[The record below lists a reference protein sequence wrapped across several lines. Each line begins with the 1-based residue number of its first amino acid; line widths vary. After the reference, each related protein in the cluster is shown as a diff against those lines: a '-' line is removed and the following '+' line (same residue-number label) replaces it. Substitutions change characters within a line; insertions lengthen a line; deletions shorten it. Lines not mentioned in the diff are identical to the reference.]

1 MTSST
6 RINFLGNLR
15 AFVVLLVIVLHGA
28 LTYMVK
34 PPTWWYVIDQQNHPL
49 FTTLVLL
56 IDVPIMQIMFFIS
69 GYFALPSLQ
78 KRGAAGFSR
87 EKFMRIGLPWLAGV
101 LLLAPPTTYLIY
113 LSRAVPVS
121 LLDFWRRDFW
131 GELFQQSVYWY
142 LGVLLALF
150 LLLALVYESS
160 ERLRKLAVE
169 PARPGWKVFLG
180 FGALMTASYFFL
192 NLFYHVDSWNRFW
205 YLFLFQPVRLP
216 LYAGYFCLGLFAQQ
230 KGWFGPGGYVPQAAG
245 WLAACALSGLLY
257 LGLRFSPLMA
267 PVDPL
272 PGVKL
277 VNAIL
282 FNTFCLASLMG
293 LLAVFQARV
302 SGDGRIWTSLSN
314 SSYGMYFFHP
324 VILYPL
330 TLVLLLVNLPAL
342 LKGSLAIVL
351 GIGLSWL
358 FVSQVVRRLPWLRD
372 VF

>member
-6 RINFLGNLR
+6 RIDFLGNLR
-15 AFVVLLVIVLHGA
+15 AFVIILVVVLHGS
-28 LTYMVK
+28 LTYMVN
-34 PPTWWYVIDQQNHPL
+34 PLSWWYVVDPQNHL
-49 FTTLVLL
+49 VFSALVLL
-56 IDVPIMQIMFFIS
+56 IDVPIMQVMFFIS

-87 EKFMRIGLPWLAGV
+87 EKFLRIGLPWVAGV

-142 LGVLLALF
+142 LGVLLTMF

-160 ERLRKLAVE
+160 QWLRNLTVQ

-180 FGALMTASYFFL
+180 FGALMTAGYFFL
-192 NLFYHVDSWNRFW
+192 NLFYHVDFWNRFW
-205 YLFLFQPVRLP
+205 YLFVFQPVRLP
-216 LYAGYFCLGLFAQQ
+216 LYAGYFCLGLFAQH
-230 KGWFGPGGYVPQAAG
+230 KGWFGPGGYVPRAAG
-245 WLAACALSGLLY
+245 WLAASALSGLLY

-267 PVDPL
+267 TADPL

-282 FNTFCLASLMG
+282 FNSYCLASLMAM
-293 LLAVFQARV
+293 LAVFQKWMA
-302 SGDGRIWTSLSN
+302 GDGPIWTRLAN
-314 SSYGMYFFHP
+314 SSYGVYYFHP

-330 TLVLLLVNLPAL
+330 TLALLLVDLPVL

-351 GIGLSWL
+351 GFGLTWL